1 MAVAVTDNTSALA
14 GFTQFLRHLDS
25 IDGIRQEYEIES
37 GIDTGGTSSR
47 MAIAAWNALIY
58 EFVDKSIAQPVEEW
72 LYTALC
78 CLVRIVQNNDLQ
90 LLLVTDIGRCATE
103 LHSGLQ
109 RNNMLSTDAGICEL
123 DILQAE
129 ENGTNWQHQL
139 YEYASQGDY
148 GAQKLVETIVR
159 GCKLLVKLHVLDY
172 TRGRVLNAVDRVIR
186 DCVSTR
192 QLQWEQ
198 RCLEPIRKV
207 ICMTATVLDILLLRR
222 HGNEPSLLG
231 NLALERYAETQ
242 LFQQFSELRMAELFS
257 MIIDFPDSRPAIDD
271 LRQCVGAMHNMREI
285 AVTLRIAVQQRLLH
299 PGATTSDILTQYIS
313 TIRCLRL
320 LDPSS
325 TVLEIV
331 ARPIRD
337 YLRLRDDT
345 VACIVQDMVSEES
358 ELFED
363 LSSGQ
368 GIIMDDGP
376 EGIVYDEDCPN
387 KNWEPLPIEAKSVY
401 RTAQRR
407 DADVLSLLVSIYDTK
422 DVFVQEFEA
431 SLAQRL
437 LGCTDYNTA
446 RELRQVEM
454 MKLRFGGTAMERCEV
469 MLKDI
474 SDSKRINQNVLDASR
489 TQHADM
495 PLHATIVSRQF
506 WAPVQSESFVM
517 PPIMAAIRNRFAG
530 VYESLKPARKLEW
543 RDTLGQVTINIEL
556 EDRSL
561 QLSVRPSQAAVLFA
575 FQDLPRLTLEELVLA
590 LECSEEFLLPRIRF
604 WLGRG
609 VLREISDGVFEI
621 VESLGAISESA
632 IGNNST
638 SNSRHNGAAAQSDH
652 EYEGENDLE
661 STTATADARSEALRV
676 HFNYIVG
683 MLTNFGPL
691 PLDRILSMLSMF
703 LPGEN
708 TTSEDLRNFLA
719 MMVREDKLDL
729 IGGMYKLK

>member
-1 MAVAVTDNTSALA
+1 M
-14 GFTQFLRHLDS
+14 FFYR
-25 IDGIRQEYEIES
+25 
-37 GIDTGGTSSR
+37 
-47 MAIAAWNALIY
+47 
-58 EFVDKSIAQPVEEW
+58 F
-72 LYTALC
+72 
-78 CLVRIVQNNDLQ
+78 
-90 LLLVTDIGRCATE
+90 
-103 LHSGLQ
+103 
-109 RNNMLSTDAGICEL
+109 
-123 DILQAE
+123 ILFHR
-129 ENGTNWQHQL
+129 QHQCKTTL
-139 YEYASQGDY
+139 PTAS
-148 GAQKLVETIVR
+148 
-159 GCKLLVKLHVLDY
+159 
-172 TRGRVLNAVDRVIR
+172 
-186 DCVSTR
+186 ST
-192 QLQWEQ
+192 
-198 RCLEPIRKV
+198 
-207 ICMTATVLDILLLRR
+207 
-222 HGNEPSLLG
+222 
-231 NLALERYAETQ
+231 
-242 LFQQFSELRMAELFS
+242 FSELRMGELFS

-285 AVTLRIAVQQRLLH
+285 AVTLRSAVQQRLLH

-363 LSSGQ
+363 LASGQ

-376 EGIVYDEDCPN
+376 EGIVYDEDCAN
-387 KNWEPLPIEAKSVY
+387 KDWEPLPIEAKSVY

-422 DVFVQEFEA
+422 DVFVQEFET
-431 SLAQRL
+431 SLSKRL
-437 LGCTDYNTA
+437 LACADYNTA

-454 MKLRFGGTAMERCEV
+454 MKLRFGGPAMERCEV

-489 TQHADM
+489 TQHAEM

-506 WAPVQSESFVM
+506 WAPVQSESFAM
-517 PPIMAAIRNRFAG
+517 PPKMAAIRDRYAG

-543 RDTLGQVTINIEL
+543 RDTLGKVTINIEL
-556 EDRSL
+556 EDRSFE
-561 QLSVRPSQAAVLFA
+561 LSVRPSQAAVLFA
-575 FQDLPRLTLEELVLA
+575 FQDLPRLTLDELVLA
-590 LECSEEFLLPRIRF
+590 LECSEEFLLPRVRF

-621 VESLGAISESA
+621 AETLGASNATNDSA
-632 IGNNST
+632 IGNNSVG
-638 SNSRHNGAAAQSDH
+638 NSRHVGAAAQSDH
-652 EYEGENDLE
+652 EYEGEDDDLE

-708 TTSEDLRNFLA
+708 TTADDLRNFLA
-719 MMVREDKLDL
+719 MMVREDRLDL